1 MNNQYWLKK
10 KLHITL
16 LLILISN
23 TILAQY
29 NFKLSGTFTD
39 VKNGTL
45 ICEYIIRGQ
54 KQKIITEEAP
64 IKDGK
69 FILFAKLE
77 NACAATLQVKDR
89 QFYTLSTIFVPNEEA
104 IVYGPI
110 SEDYKLTWTGTT
122 FYKQY
127 GKAKDFIRV
136 YENEFSQADQLMYK
150 GIKAGGNVNK
160 LRKQN
165 MEARREINYAKGLAA
180 VKYIREHIN
189 EEGTLGIIASANIDS
204 IPKLLSM
211 YPKEISEGR
220 LKKEIALGLE
230 YYNIFVKE
238 RNAAYYTKNRI
249 EMSRP
254 ALEFNLKGLNGNLVT
269 LNQYKGKFL
278 IIDFWGSWCTWC
290 IKGFSKLKAFYAQH
304 KDQVEIIG
312 VACKDDEKQ
321 WRQAVIKYA
330 LPWQHVRSE
339 DGIAEQIYKVYGY
352 PYKVIIDKNGTVI
365 KSFAGNDKE
374 FYTYM
379 DKLLKK

>member
-189 EEGTLGIIASANIDS
+189 EEGTLGIMASANIDS

-254 ALEFNLKGLNGNLVT
+254 ALEFNL
-269 LNQYKGKFL
+269 
-278 IIDFWGSWCTWC
+278 
-290 IKGFSKLKAFYAQH
+290 
-304 KDQVEIIG
+304 
-312 VACKDDEKQ
+312 
-321 WRQAVIKYA
+321 
-330 LPWQHVRSE
+330 
-339 DGIAEQIYKVYGY
+339 
-352 PYKVIIDKNGTVI
+352 
-365 KSFAGNDKE
+365 
-374 FYTYM
+374 
-379 DKLLKK
+379 